1 MASGNSGAGV
11 DRCTRRRAVAVGLAT
26 RRCIGDNGEE
36 ERAGGMGMN
45 AMVVIA
51 LAAAALI
58 LFLLWAARS

>member
-1 MASGNSGAGV
+1 
-11 DRCTRRRAVAVGLAT
+11 
-26 RRCIGDNGEE
+26 
-36 ERAGGMGMN
+36 MGMN